1 MLALPG
7 VDSRLSY
14 CRVDR
19 RYSMCLVRRPVCAA
33 PSRVTGRCVV
43 CARRDRLLACSAV
56 QLSYHVQYSVYS
68 TCVTFTLSPET
79 HDKSMTAHSPP
90 ISSSALRHA
99 VARLSGGAIRTTL
112 AERLRAIEHNMRD
125 RRRAWRDGWSAERAA
140 RRCRRVTR
148 IAPNCC
154 RLAGWRSALDSTR
167 PQGAAKAAS
176 GRQPRHSLSPPTAG
190 LATVCAM
197 AMQGGESGAFEL

>member
-1 MLALPG
+1 MPG
-7 VDSRLSY
+7 VDRHD
-14 CRVDR
+14 CRTVGRVDR

-56 QLSYHVQYSVYS
+56 RLSYTVPR

-90 ISSSALRHA
+90 ISSSALRNAVGAQNRTMVRRSHTDHA
-99 VARLSGGAIRTTL
+99 RQ
-112 AERLRAIEHNMRD
+112 RLRAIEHNMRD

-190 LATVCAM
+190 LATV
-197 AMQGGESGAFEL
+197 